1 MNHYKKSVKKSV
13 KKWIA
18 IAISMAMVLTSV
30 LTGNVTTGSAASAP
44 KLNFSKKTVTA
55 GRKVTLKVK
64 KKPAGSKILSTKWKQ
79 VRQRLRLLF
88 VTKKVRQK
96 RQRSFLVRLP

>member
-1 MNHYKKSVKKSV
+1 MNHYKKSV

-64 KKPAGSKILSTKWKQ
+64 KKPAGSKILSTKWKMNM
-79 VRQRLRLLF
+79 
-88 VTKKVRQK
+88 
-96 RQRSFLVRLP
+96 SADW

>member
-1 MNHYKKSVKKSV
+1 MNHYKKSV

-44 KLNFSKKTVTA
+44 KVNFSKKTVTA

-64 KKPAGSKILSTKWKQ
+64 KKPAGSKILSTNGRAAIKKL
-79 VRQRLRLLF
+79 LR
-88 VTKKVRQK
+88 
-96 RQRSFLVRLP
+96 

>member
-1 MNHYKKSVKKSV
+1 MNHYKKSV

-64 KKPAGSKILSTKWKQ
+64 KKQYKSYFEVADPQNHLLRYIEYNIIVFALLSQ
-79 VRQRLRLLF
+79 
-88 VTKKVRQK
+88 
-96 RQRSFLVRLP
+96 

>member
-55 GRKVTLKVK
+55 GRKVTESK
-64 KKPAGSKILSTKWKQ
+64 KEYNKAGRSDCSNTGTGQCCDNNSK
-79 VRQRLRLLF
+79 
-88 VTKKVRQK
+88 
-96 RQRSFLVRLP
+96 